1 MNTLQEDEMQI
12 LIRTTEELKKTLQK
26 EAKRIG
32 ITLNALIL
40 QILWEWVKREG
51 QGAVESGAEERER
64 GEGDAS

>member
-1 MNTLQEDEMQI
+1 MQI